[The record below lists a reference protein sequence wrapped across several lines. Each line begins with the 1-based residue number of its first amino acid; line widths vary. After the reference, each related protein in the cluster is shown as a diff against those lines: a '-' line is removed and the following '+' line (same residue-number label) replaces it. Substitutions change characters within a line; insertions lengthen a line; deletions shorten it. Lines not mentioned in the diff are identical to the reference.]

1 MDFRIRG
8 ARYAIT
14 PESVQDVTRGVEPIA
29 ADGRHKYFI
38 DLHGRQYPIRQVLQ
52 LVTGLTSPG
61 FTSQD
66 AFRILSRL
74 GFEISERRRDEV
86 IYGAPAP
93 GRNTAVHAAEPSPEA
108 TIAPLGAPAD
118 GQDILN
124 LLVVFDRDE
133 DGWVVASCPTLPGC
147 HSQGRTRDE
156 ALNNIREAIRGYLA
170 SMREHGDPLPSS
182 SEFQVLQVPA

>member
-8 ARYAIT
+8 RRYAIT
-14 PESVQDVTRGVEPIA
+14 PESVQDVTRSVEPNA

-38 DLHGRQYPIRQVLQ
+38 DLHGRQFPIRQVLQ

-74 GFEISERRRDEV
+74 GFEISERPDTKV
-86 IYGAPAP
+86 YSAPAP
-93 GRNTAVHAAEPSPEA
+93 SRNAAVYAAEPSPGA
-108 TIAPLGAPAD
+108 TVALDTPGSGQGA
-118 GQDILN
+118 LN
-124 LLVVFDRDE
+124 LLVVFVRDE
-133 DGWVVASCPTLPGC
+133 DGWEMASCPTLPGC

-156 ALNNIREAIRGYLA
+156 ALANIREAIRGYLA
-170 SMREHGDPLPSS
+170 SMREHGEPLPVS
-182 SEFQVLQVPA
+182 SEFQVLEVPVA

>member
-14 PESVQDVTRGVEPIA
+14 PESVQDVTRGVEPNA

-38 DLHGRQYPIRQVLQ
+38 DLHGRQFPIRQVLQ
-52 LVTGLTSPG
+52 LATGLTSPG

-74 GFEISERRRDEV
+74 GFKISERPDSKVYSTPASARNAG
-86 IYGAPAP
+86 IY
-93 GRNTAVHAAEPSPEA
+93 AAEPTPGA
-108 TIAPLGAPAD
+108 TVAVDAPGT
-118 GQDILN
+118 GQNSLN
-124 LLVVFDRDE
+124 LLVVFERDE
-133 DGWVVASCPTLPGC
+133 DGWEMASCPTLPGC

-156 ALNNIREAIRGYLA
+156 ALANIREAIRGYLA
-170 SMREHGDPLPSS
+170 SMREHGEPPPSS
-182 SEFQVLQVPA
+182 SEFQVLEISVA